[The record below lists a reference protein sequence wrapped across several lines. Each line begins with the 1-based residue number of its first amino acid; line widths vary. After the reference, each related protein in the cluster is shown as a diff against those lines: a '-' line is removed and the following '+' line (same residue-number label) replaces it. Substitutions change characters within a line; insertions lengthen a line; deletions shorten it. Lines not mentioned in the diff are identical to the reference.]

1 MILQGLTHVILSK
14 WAQKDTSYLD
24 LLSWWLCSIW
34 QTKSPSSHHSVVAT
48 QIFFFI
54 FTPNPGEMIQFD
66 EHIFQLGWFN
76 HQRTI
81 IWENVGLELFSFAS
95 WPCKSEQPRNIDR
108 KVKWSKCPTPSV
120 GFHHHYRLGITTPLA
135 TIGKS
140 LHVLWKG
147 ILYEPWRCP
156 RGLTQCRP

>member
-1 MILQGLTHVILSK
+1 MIPKKSTQLSK
-14 WAQKDTSYLD
+14 NSPPNIAQHWVDDSS
-24 LLSWWLCSIW
+24 LSPFGGKSGWWFQIFSDVHPDSWGNHPIW
-34 QTKSPSSHHSVVAT
+34 QKK
-48 QIFFFI
+48 
-54 FTPNPGEMIQFD
+54 
-66 EHIFQLGWFN
+66 FQLGWFN

-120 GFHHHYRLGITTPLA
+120 GFHHHYRLGITTPPA
-135 TIGKS
+135 TIGKC

-156 RGLTQCRP
+156 RGLTQCRR